1 VFTACGHEMFLTQF
15 KLELCLQLT
24 YMELILSIWVWIHL
38 QIGSEFSQDYLRLKI
53 GGLIMQL
60 MINRKQLKLRPY
72 QLEIV
77 LVKCIL
83 FLLIQHLCWLVL
95 IIKILLDFLLILH
108 FGLLGGTNAVGDI
121 EMIQC

>member
-1 VFTACGHEMFLTQF
+1 MFLTQF

-60 MINRKQLKLRPY
+60 MIHRKQLKLRPY
-72 QLEIV
+72 QLEIAP
-77 LVKCIL
+77 VKCIS
-83 FLLIQHLCWLVL
+83 FLPIQLI
-95 IIKILLDFLLILH
+95 
-108 FGLLGGTNAVGDI
+108 N
-121 EMIQC
+121 

>member
-1 VFTACGHEMFLTQF
+1 MFLTQF

-24 YMELILSIWVWIHL
+24 YMELILSIWAWIHL
-38 QIGSEFSQDYLRLKI
+38 QIGSEFSQDYLRRKI

-60 MINRKQLKLRPY
+60 MTLKKQLKSRLCL
-72 QLEIV
+72 LEIV
-77 LVKCIL
+77 LVKFIS
-83 FLLIQHLCWLVL
+83 FLLTQLLCWLVL